1 MAWCLVYTTIENHRL
16 RQRLHALQNP
26 PMGGRLRNTETSKL
40 STMST
45 QKPNL
50 TARDHKNMDAFLGH
64 VLDDYK
70 AGEIT
75 KDEAIGAL
83 AHVMAAL
90 DQGNTGE
97 AVNWFEQGR
106 KFIRSTR

>member
-1 MAWCLVYTTIENHRL
+1 MTTRS
-16 RQRLHALQNP
+16 P
-26 PMGGRLRNTETSKL
+26 T
-40 STMST
+40 
-45 QKPNL
+45 L
-50 TARDHKNMDAFLGH
+50 TNRDHKNMDAFLGF

-75 KDEAIGAL
+75 KEEAIGAL
-83 AHVMAAL
+83 AHVIAAI
-90 DQGNTGE
+90 DKGNYGE